1 MLVAYYELN
10 DELKLRGPFQTDS
23 ADFKNYFRH
32 LPKDVHQVLVLT
44 EHYDLWLWNRP
55 YSWRLLSTLN
65 EELERKWKN
74 APSQMH

>member
-10 DELKLRGPFQTDS
+10 DELKLRGPFQTEYE
-23 ADFKNYFRH
+23 DFKNYFRH

-55 YSWRLLSTLN
+55 YSWRLLSTLRCIDDGGRVN
-65 EELERKWKN
+65 RLVVDK
-74 APSQMH
+74 